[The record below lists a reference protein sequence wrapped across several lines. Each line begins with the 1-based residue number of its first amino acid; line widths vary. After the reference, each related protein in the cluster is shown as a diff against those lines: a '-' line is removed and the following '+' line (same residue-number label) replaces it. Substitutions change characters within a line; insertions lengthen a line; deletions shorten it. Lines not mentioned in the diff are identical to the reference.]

1 MFAIGAAARRVAAVA
16 ILGVRIGSTAW
27 SKRIASVAFFVGLLA
42 GAGLTLQ
49 THKWST
55 SSLNLCLS
63 SSSAGLRQVNN
74 TQTDLVLAFTLYP
87 VTAPAGQIAV
97 LAVAVAVLIGFLL
110 WSKRATSDSFFW
122 GALAGTGLVL
132 SFDIV
137 WVHWIFGLHHLTNT
151 EMDLILEPLLV
162 LVGLVFLWFA
172 ITREHR
178 QAQ

>member
-1 MFAIGAAARRVAAVA
+1 MFPVDSTVGRLAVLLVA
-16 ILGVRIGSTAW
+16 
-27 SKRIASVAFFVGLLA
+27 
-42 GAGLTLQ
+42 
-49 THKWST
+49 
-55 SSLNLCLS
+55 
-63 SSSAGLRQVNN
+63 
-74 TQTDLVLAFTLYP
+74 
-87 VTAPAGQIAV
+87 IAV
-97 LAVAVAVLIGFLL
+97 LVAALL
-110 WSKRATSDSFFW
+110 WARRAASHSFFL
-122 GALAGTGLVL
+122 GVLVGTGLVL